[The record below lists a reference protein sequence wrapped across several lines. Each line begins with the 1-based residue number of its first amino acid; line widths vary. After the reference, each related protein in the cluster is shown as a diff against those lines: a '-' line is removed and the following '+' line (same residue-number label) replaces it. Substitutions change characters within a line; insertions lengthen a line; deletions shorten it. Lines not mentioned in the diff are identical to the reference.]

1 MPSISSVGGASL
13 SASQIQTEYSARAA
27 KLQKDAI
34 EQQGDLALQL
44 INSASASG
52 TGQQIDIR
60 V

>member
-1 MPSISSVGGASL
+1 MAGISSVGGPSL
-13 SASQIQTEYSARAA
+13 PPAQFQAEYAARAA

-34 EQQGDLALQL
+34 DQQGDLALKL
-44 INSASASG
+44 INSASSG